1 LVEHVERVLSVLN
14 HKEPLDRI
22 PIDFGSPIN
31 GIHHVALQRLLR
43 FIGLENYPIIIFDRM
58 QGLAEVPEFLL
69 RHFDVDIR
77 HVRINPPR
85 LDEVKYISEDKFVDE
100 FGITF
105 ERRGYYFEMVED
117 KKPLYNAKTP
127 RDVER
132 YTPPKPHEG
141 RVKGL
146 GKIAKRYND
155 EGYAVAMN
163 WFTGGIWELTQWLH
177 GISNSLKDITLN
189 PELMNSILDL
199 VLNIHMDFIEII
211 LNEVGDYIHI
221 MRYGDD
227 YGTQLGP
234 QMSPRAWEYFIFPRL
249 REFVYFIKKNAKV
262 KVLLH
267 SCGGIRPLI
276 PKIIEAGIDVLNPL
290 QPRAKG
296 MNRKELKKEFGGKL
310 VFHGGVDEQYV
321 LPRGTTEEVKAEVMD
336 VIDTF
341 SPGGEYIFSPAHNI
355 QPDVP
360 PQNILMAYMTALEY
374 GHLGKQAA

>member
-1 LVEHVERVLSVLN
+1 MVEPIERVLSVLN
-14 HKEPLDRI
+14 HKEPPDRI

-31 GIHHVALQRLLR
+31 GIHHIALRRLLS
-43 FIGLENYPIIIFDRM
+43 FIGAENYPVIIFDKM

-69 RHFDVDIR
+69 RHFGVDFR
-77 HVRINPPR
+77 HVRINPP
-85 LDEVKYISEDKFVDE
+85 LVSEVRYISQDSFVDE

-117 KKPLYNAKTP
+117 KKPLYNAKTLQ
-127 RDVER
+127 DVEK
-132 YTPPKPHEG
+132 YIPPKAHEG
-141 RVKGL
+141 RVRGL
-146 GKIAKRYND
+146 RKIAKHYNED
-155 EGYAVAMN
+155 GYAVAMN
-163 WFTGGIWELTQWLH
+163 WFTGGLWELTQWLH
-177 GISNSLKDITLN
+177 GISNSLRDIVLN
-189 PELMNSILDL
+189 PELMNAILDK
-199 VLNIHMDFIEII
+199 VLEIHMNFIEII

-234 QMSPRAWEYFIFPRL
+234 QMSPKAWEYFIYPRL
-249 REFVYFIKKNAKV
+249 KKFVSYIKNNAKV

-276 PKIIEAGIDVLNPL
+276 PKFIDAGIDILNPL

-296 MNRKELKKEFGGKL
+296 MDRKELKKEFGGKL
-310 VFHGGVDEQYV
+310 IFHGGLDEQYV
-321 LPRGTTEEVKAEVMD
+321 LPRGTIEEIETEVKD
-336 VIDTF
+336 VIQTF

-360 PQNILMAYMTALEY
+360 PQNILTAYTAALRY
-374 GHLGKQAA
+374 GTYTK

>member
-1 LVEHVERVLSVLN
+1 MVEPIERVLSVLN
-14 HKEPLDRI
+14 HKEPPDRI

-31 GIHHVALQRLLR
+31 GIHHIALRRLLS
-43 FIGLENYPIIIFDRM
+43 FIGAENYPVIIFDKM

-69 RHFDVDIR
+69 RHFGVDFI
-77 HVRINPPR
+77 HVRINPP
-85 LDEVKYISEDKFVDE
+85 LVSEVRYISQDSFVDE

-117 KKPLYNAKTP
+117 KKPLYNAKTLQ
-127 RDVER
+127 DVEK
-132 YTPPKPHEG
+132 YIPPKAHEG
-141 RVKGL
+141 RVRGL
-146 GKIAKRYND
+146 RKIAKHYNED
-155 EGYAVAMN
+155 GYAVAMN
-163 WFTGGIWELTQWLH
+163 WFTGGLWELTQWLH
-177 GISNSLKDITLN
+177 GISNSLRDIVLN
-189 PELMNSILDL
+189 PELMNAILDK
-199 VLNIHMDFIEII
+199 VLEIHMNFIEII

-234 QMSPRAWEYFIFPRL
+234 QMSPKAWEYFIYPRL
-249 REFVYFIKKNAKV
+249 KKFVSYIKNNAKV

-276 PKIIEAGIDVLNPL
+276 PKFIDAGIDILNPL

-296 MNRKELKKEFGGKL
+296 MDRKELKKEFGGKL
-310 VFHGGVDEQYV
+310 IFHGGLDEQYV
-321 LPRGTTEEVKAEVMD
+321 LPRGTIEEIETEVKD
-336 VIDTF
+336 VIQTF

-360 PQNILMAYMTALEY
+360 PQNILTAYTAALWY
-374 GHLGKQAA
+374 GTYTK